1 MGSNEAEIIHRGE
14 FSNREQEILNISD
27 RVKEISL
34 KTGVAALLVLTMA
47 FIALP
52 VIALFLK
59 SPLDKTL
66 GSLYDPM
73 VLDALRLSLMTS
85 TLTTIVVVIMGT
97 PIAYVSARF
106 HYFGKELADSLI
118 DLPVIMPPAVAGIAL
133 LVAFG
138 RMGIVGHYLNA
149 FGISIAFTTLA
160 VIMAQVFVS
169 SPFYIRQARTSFED
183 VDLAFENAA
192 RTLGASRVYTFF
204 HVILPIAMNGL
215 ISGAIM
221 AFARSLGEFGATI
234 MFAGNFQG
242 RTQTMP
248 LAIYTAMQGDLDVS
262 LCLSI
267 ILVAI
272 SFVVIVLVKKLT
284 RRMYKNVRN

>member
-1 MGSNEAEIIHRGE
+1 MASNEAEIIHRDE
-14 FSNREQEILNISD
+14 FSNREHEILSISD
-27 RVKEISL
+27 RVKDISL
-34 KTGVAALLVLTMA
+34 KTGVATLLVLTMA

-204 HVILPIAMNGL
+204 YVILPIAMNGL

-262 LCLSI
+262 LCLAI

-272 SFVVIVLVKKLT
+272 SFVVIVVVKKLT